1 MTNKDQTPVEW
12 FFDKI
17 KSHFEH
23 DGDLFEALTFTYAI
37 AKEKERNAKREMIQ
51 DFANWNNQQY
61 ATTIRVYPMVEITD
75 LDVIRYLRLTSLHQ
89 ENDKK

>member
-23 DGDLFEALTFTYAI
+23 DGDLFETLTFTYAI
-37 AKEKERNAKREMIQ
+37 AKEKERNAKREIIEG
-51 DFANWNNQQY
+51 FAEWY
-61 ATTIRVYPMVEITD
+61 IKPGKYVAR
-75 LDVIRYLRLTSLHQ
+75 DVMNDIIDRYLKETSKTIEQ
-89 ENDKK
+89 

>member
-23 DGDLFEALTFTYAI
+23 DGDMFETLTFTYAI

-51 DFANWNNQQY
+51 DFANWYNKQY
-61 ATTIRVYPMVEITD
+61 TTTISLYPMVRITD
-75 LDVIRYLRLTSLHQ
+75 TDVNGYMESIY
-89 ENDKK
+89 